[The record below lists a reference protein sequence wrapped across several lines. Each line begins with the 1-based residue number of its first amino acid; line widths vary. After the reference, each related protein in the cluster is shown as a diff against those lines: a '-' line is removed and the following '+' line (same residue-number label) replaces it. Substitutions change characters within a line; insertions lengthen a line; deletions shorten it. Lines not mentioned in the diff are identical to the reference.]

1 MPSGQLTVCEFGMNV
16 LVLVCVY
23 DLYLLPLQLNVIQ
36 YNNWHW
42 HFKKKNATKTSTRR
56 LSLQPSVVRLSI
68 VLVLPRV

>member
-1 MPSGQLTVCEFGMNV
+1 MNV

-42 HFKKKNATKTSTRR
+42 NFFKKMQQKQAHG
-56 LSLQPSVVRLSI
+56 
-68 VLVLPRV
+68 VLASSPGTVE

>member
-1 MPSGQLTVCEFGMNV
+1 MPTGQLAVCEFGMNV

-56 LSLQPSVVRLSI
+56 LSLQPRHRRI
-68 VLVLPRV
+68 KH